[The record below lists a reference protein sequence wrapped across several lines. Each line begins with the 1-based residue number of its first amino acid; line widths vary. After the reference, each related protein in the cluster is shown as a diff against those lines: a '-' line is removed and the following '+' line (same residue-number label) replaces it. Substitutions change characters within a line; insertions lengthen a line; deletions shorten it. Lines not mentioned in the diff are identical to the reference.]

1 MKKIF
6 LAVLAAFGM
15 SSFGLAQQN
24 ENGNFFTRDMEYQLK
39 ANFSIGGSAPLGM
52 PREIR
57 KINRYNPTLVLGLE
71 ADATKWVSDNKK
83 WGIRVGIR
91 TEGKG
96 MKTEAVVKGNST
108 EVYMPAFW

>member
-6 LAVLAAFGM
+6 LAVLATFGM

-39 ANFSIGGSAPLGM
+39 ANFSIGGSAPLSM

-57 KINRYNPTLVLGLE
+57 KINRYNPT
-71 ADATKWVSDNKK
+71 
-83 WGIRVGIR
+83 
-91 TEGKG
+91 
-96 MKTEAVVKGNST
+96 
-108 EVYMPAFW
+108 